1 MFPVR
6 RKGKPVSVR
15 SLEVTRAYLGRGQA
29 VCRSVWIKVSPRH
42 PLLKAV
48 VALPVGVLVVTM
60 LVFILIVL
68 GFTLLAVA
76 LMTAISRGEEK
87 DTS

>member
-1 MFPVR
+1 
-6 RKGKPVSVR
+6 
-15 SLEVTRAYLGRGQA
+15 
-29 VCRSVWIKVSPRH
+29 VWIKVSPRH

-48 VALPVGVLVVTM
+48 VALPVGVLVVMM

-76 LMTAISRGEEK
+76 LMTVVSRGEEK